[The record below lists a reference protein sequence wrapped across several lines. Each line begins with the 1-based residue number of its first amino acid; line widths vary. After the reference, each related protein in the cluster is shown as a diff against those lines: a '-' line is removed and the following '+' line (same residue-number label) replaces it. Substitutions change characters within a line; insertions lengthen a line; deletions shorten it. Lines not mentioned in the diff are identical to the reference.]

1 METLFS
7 NPFILFILSI
17 NEHSMLLPKLMADF
31 PPGKSR
37 LRQNLIAQRQAIAP
51 AVRAEWD
58 AIIGKNLSRLLEA
71 QPVQAIGV
79 FWPMRSEPDL
89 RGLFVEWAAA
99 GLQLALP
106 VVIDS
111 DLPLKF
117 LAWAPGDALAK
128 DAMGVWVPASA
139 SREVT
144 PDLLLVP
151 CVGYTRERFRLGY
164 GGGFYDRTL
173 VAEPRPRAIGVAY
186 ACARADFA
194 VEAHDIALDAVVTEA
209 GMDR

>member
-1 METLFS
+1 M
-7 NPFILFILSI
+7 P
-17 NEHSMLLPKLMADF
+17 LPKLMADF

-37 LRQNLIAQRQAIAP
+37 LRQDLLARRQAIVP

-58 AIIGKNLSRLLEA
+58 AIIGKYLKHLLERQPA
-71 QPVQAIGV
+71 QSIGV

-89 RGLFVEWAAA
+89 RQTFEEWSAA

-106 VVIDS
+106 VVIDPE
-111 DLPLKF
+111 LPLKF
-117 LAWAPGDALAK
+117 LAWAPGDALEK

-139 SREVT
+139 GRVVAPE
-144 PDLLLVP
+144 LLLVP
-151 CVGYTRERFRLGY
+151 CVGYNRDRFRLGY

-173 VAEPRPRAIGVAY
+173 AAEPRPQAIGVAY

-194 VEAHDIALDAVVTEA
+194 VQAHDIALDAVVTEA
-209 GMDR
+209 GIDA